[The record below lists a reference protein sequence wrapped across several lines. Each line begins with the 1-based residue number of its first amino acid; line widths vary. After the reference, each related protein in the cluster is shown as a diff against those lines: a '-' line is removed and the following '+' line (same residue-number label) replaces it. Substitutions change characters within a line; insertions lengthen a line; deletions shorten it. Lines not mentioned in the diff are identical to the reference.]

1 MAVGYLDTN
10 VFVHAITKDE
20 HSDECRRFLEAVE
33 RGEIQARL
41 EPIIVHEISYALP
54 RFARQLD
61 REDVAIY
68 LLSVLEWPG
77 ILADKPILIETIQRW
92 RQTPRLGFADA
103 YLAAIAAR
111 DQAPVLTKNI
121 RDLSG
126 QGVDV
131 PVPLPEAA
139 NPS

>member
-77 ILADKPILIETIQRW
+77 ILAD
-92 RQTPRLGFADA
+92 ADA